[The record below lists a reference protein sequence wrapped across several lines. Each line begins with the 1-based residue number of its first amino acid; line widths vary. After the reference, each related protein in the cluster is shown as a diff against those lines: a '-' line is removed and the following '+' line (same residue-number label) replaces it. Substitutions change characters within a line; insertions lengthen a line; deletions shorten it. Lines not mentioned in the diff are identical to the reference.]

1 MTLKVLRKEVC
12 EANHDLHAKGLTFLG
27 RGEVTGFD
35 RQQKIMVVKPAG
47 VAHDLL
53 TPDDMLVIDFEGTRL
68 EGALA
73 PSPDAITHLYLAQSF
88 AEVNAIASSYSPYAL
103 MFTHAQRPI
112 PCLGSIHAGHFK
124 GEIPVTR
131 MLRKPELDRSY
142 EKSLASVVTERF
154 GRMAPLDTSA
164 VLIASHGALSWGRT
178 LGEAVLKAEAVE
190 QLARIALGALQL
202 APAVQPIPA
211 MLIDRSFADYSRK

>member
-1 MTLKVLRKEVC
+1 MTLKVLREEVC
-12 EANHDLHAKGLTFLG
+12 AANHDLQAKGLTFLG

-35 RQQKIMVVKPAG
+35 REQKIMVVKPAG
-47 VAHDLL
+47 VAHALL
-53 TPDDMLVIDFEGTRL
+53 TPDDMLVIDFEGSRL

-88 AEVNAIASSYSPYAL
+88 VEVNAIASSYSPHAL

-112 PCLGSIHAGHFK
+112 PCLGSVHAGHFK

-154 GRMAPLDTSA
+154 GRMAPLDTPA
-164 VLIASHGALSWGRT
+164 VLIASHGALAWGRT
-178 LGEAVLKAEAVE
+178 LGEAVLKAGAVE
-190 QLARIALGALQL
+190 QLARIALGTLQL

-211 MLIDRSFADYSRK
+211 MLVDRSFADYSRK